1 VIGNNGKSIN
11 KIRIGY
17 NKFRSQKD
25 SSCQCNSLYHHKVL
39 NILVSKNMFISIIK
53 ISMLLPVSRLEK
65 NLEAT
70 QHDKVI
76 NNNHEI
82 GLELPR
88 GDIVDL

>member
-1 VIGNNGKSIN
+1 
-11 KIRIGY
+11 
-17 NKFRSQKD
+17 
-25 SSCQCNSLYHHKVL
+25 
-39 NILVSKNMFISIIK
+39 MFISIIK